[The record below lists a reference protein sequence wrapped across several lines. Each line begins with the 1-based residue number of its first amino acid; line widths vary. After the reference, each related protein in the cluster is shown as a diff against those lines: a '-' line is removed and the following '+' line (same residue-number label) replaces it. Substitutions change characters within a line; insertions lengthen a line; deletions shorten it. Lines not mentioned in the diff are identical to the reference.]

1 MNHAVNA
8 IGYGY
13 DKESGL
19 NYYLIKNS
27 WGSGWGNNGYVKLW
41 NKGDGEGTCGI
52 QMYASYAKKIDEGTE

>member
-1 MNHAVNA
+1 
-8 IGYGY
+8 
-13 DKESGL
+13 L

-52 QMYASYAKKIDEGTE
+52 QMYASYAKKIEEGAV